1 MKYRTPRA
9 LEQAVKAAAK
19 RSGRDVNKAIKGFLP
34 SERSLCA
41 TVTYGARDLTKA
53 LP

>member
-19 RSGRDVNKAIKGFLP
+19 RSTRPHARGRSHTTGLR
-34 SERSLCA
+34 SETTWCSMWSRM
-41 TVTYGARDLTKA
+41 T
-53 LP
+53 